1 MRDKNLCNAVDCNA
15 ISDHILKCMIELE
28 SGEEEIHTIK
38 FCHDHYL
45 RQKALEYHMEEHIR
59 GERE

>member
-1 MRDKNLCNAVDCNA
+1 MKDKNLCNAVDCIA
-15 ISDHILKCMIELE
+15 ISDHTLKCIVELE
-28 SGEEEIHTIK
+28 SGEHQTHTIK

-45 RQKALEYHMEEHIR
+45 RQKAIEYNMEEHIR

>member
-1 MRDKNLCNAVDCNA
+1 MKDKNLCNAVDCIA
-15 ISDHILKCMIELE
+15 ISDHTLNCIIELE
-28 SGEEEIHTIK
+28 SGEHQTHTIK

-45 RQKALEYHMEEHIR
+45 RQKALEYNMEEHIR